1 MIFAL
6 ELGPQ
11 YKKAVSDLADAGGAL
26 RAAVTAGLAEGVQLS
41 AAHVVE
47 NYLSGQYLK
56 RRTGALAKSVQGWT
70 EGDTHGVV
78 GVVPGSGVEKYKY
91 LLGDET
97 VVIRPKKAKYLAIP
111 IGEARTST
119 GAVKG
124 EYAQGPRSVEG
135 GFFIRSKSGQLL
147 FGYKVGQRGKF
158 RPLYVLKKKVTIFGT
173 GALTDGV
180 EESLP
185 KITDA
190 INRQIDEKLN

>member
-11 YKKAVSDLADAGGAL
+11 YQQAVSDLSEAGANL
-26 RAAVTAGLAEGVQLS
+26 RAAVGAGLAEGVQLS
-41 AAHVVE
+41 AAHVTE

-56 RRTGALAKSVQGWT
+56 RRTGALAKAVQGWIV
-70 EGDTHGVV
+70 GKDHGVV
-78 GVVPGSGVEKYKY
+78 GVAAGSGVEKYKY

-111 IGEARTST
+111 IGEALTST

-124 EYAQGPRSVEG
+124 QYAQGPRSVEG

-180 EESLP
+180 EES
-185 KITDA
+185 
-190 INRQIDEKLN
+190 